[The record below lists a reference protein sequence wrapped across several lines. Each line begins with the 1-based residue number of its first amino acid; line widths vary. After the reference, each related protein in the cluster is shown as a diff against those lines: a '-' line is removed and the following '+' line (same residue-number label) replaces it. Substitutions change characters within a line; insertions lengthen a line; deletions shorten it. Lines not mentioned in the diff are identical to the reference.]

1 MRYRVGDQKASD
13 IPLNGRLPFDTDHIF
28 FTSIYFGD
36 NPVICYSIQCCI
48 VLPLLAQ
55 LRRPQQQSAEIQA
68 QAATAIATKV
78 GASSAGYMSIPS
90 ETGTTGDGD
99 GDGGN
104 GDGDD
109 GGDGS
114 DGQGDGEDGSN

>member
-1 MRYRVGDQKASD
+1 MLYRATAAGSATSATTAVG
-13 IPLNGRLPFDTDHIF
+13 
-28 FTSIYFGD
+28 GD
-36 NPVICYSIQCCI
+36 PG
-48 VLPLLAQ
+48 A
-55 LRRPQQQSAEIQA
+55 
-68 QAATAIATKV
+68 AATDIATKV